1 MKRRL
6 PGSGGRAA
14 AFPGP
19 RLPLLNGESARQ
31 VSCHLGSWGAAPSL
45 TYAALLPPSLPSTPE
60 SPARDSPL
68 PTTSCGV
75 RTSFLIMLQIPAR
88 NDGKEGKEGRAERG
102 RWRSPGLGGVG
113 TGTATLWVMPSAQLC
128 ARRGC
133 LCHADVTETASAVC
147 LRAVPRR
154 RHRSVSVTARQVHPS
169 SPSPYAHCN
178 EPTIWPS
185 IFDMLLLCLQ

>member
-1 MKRRL
+1 MTAPSAERRAREAGFL
-6 PGSGGRAA
+6 PPGVLGCC
-14 AFPGP
+14 AFPHLRCPPASVSPLHP
-19 RLPLLNGESARQ
+19 R
-31 VSCHLGSWGAAPSL
+31 VSG
-45 TYAALLPPSLPSTPE
+45 
-60 SPARDSPL
+60 RDSPL

-88 NDGKEGKEGRAERG
+88 NDGKEGRAERG